1 MPKKTCCVSAL
12 EMATNLPPVEVQQNI
27 VSVLVR
33 LDREAREAKGKENSA
48 EEVARR
54 GMGIT
59 RLDQFMFLH

>member
-1 MPKKTCCVSAL
+1 
-12 EMATNLPPVEVQQNI
+12 MATNLPPVEVQQNI